1 MRLIVDAFGGDNAPL
16 EILKGCEMAV
26 KESGY
31 EILLTGDERK
41 IKACA
46 AENGISLNNM
56 TVYNAPGVISME
68 DHPDCIM
75 KDKSDSSM
83 AEGMKLLAKGE
94 GDAFVTA
101 GSTGAAVIGST
112 FLVKRIK
119 GVKRA
124 ALATILPNDAGG
136 SFMVLDVGA
145 NVECRPEVLVQFGIM
160 GSEYMKDFLGIENP
174 RVAFLNIG
182 TEDTKGGELQKET
195 FVLLKNAPV
204 NFIGNTEARD
214 LLFGVADVVV
224 CDGFSGNIM
233 LKSIEGTA
241 QFFLKNLKTVFYKN
255 LVTKLC
261 TAPLKSS
268 LVEFKKKLDYTE
280 IGGAPLMGISKPVI
294 KAHGN
299 SKAKAFKNA
308 LNQAAAY
315 AESGAI
321 EKITETVKKGETTVN
336 EQS

>member
-46 AENGISLNNM
+46 DENSISLNNM
-56 TVYNAPGVISME
+56 KIYNAPGVISME

-160 GSEYMKDFLGIENP
+160 GSEYMKDFLGIGNP
-174 RVAFLNIG
+174 RVALLNIG

-241 QFFLKNLKTVFYKN
+241 QFLLKNLKTVFYKN

-261 TAPLKSS
+261 AAPLKSS

-321 EKITETVKKGETTVN
+321 EKITETVKKEKITVN

>member
-31 EILLTGDERK
+31 EILLTGDEDK
-41 IKACA
+41 IKSCA

-56 TVYNAPGVISME
+56 TVYNAPGVISMD

-83 AEGMKLLAKGE
+83 AEGMRLLAKGE

-112 FLVKRIK
+112 FIIKRIK

-145 NVECRPEVLVQFGIM
+145 NVECRPEALVQFGIM
-160 GSEYMKDFLGIENP
+160 GSEYMKDFLGVENP
-174 RVAFLNIG
+174 RVALLNIG

-195 FVLLKNAPV
+195 FALLKNAPI
-204 NFIGNTEARD
+204 NFIGNVEARD
-214 LLFGVADVVV
+214 LMFGASDVVV

-233 LKSIEGTA
+233 LKSIEGVA
-241 QFFLKNLKTVFYKN
+241 QFLMKNLKSVFYKN
-255 LVTKLC
+255 FATMLC
-261 TAPLKSS
+261 AAPLKKS
-268 LVEFKKKLDYTE
+268 LGQFKKKLDYTE

-321 EKITETVKKGETTVN
+321 EKISETVKKEKTTVE